1 MKRYFLNDKQ
11 FMFVSGHTFYVSTEN
26 GESIKV
32 DGFIIDENETDNFI
46 TLENGEWLACPKSI
60 PLDWLQD
67 VFIFK
72 HLADEFEMT
81 PILRM
86 SVATDYKCSPTV
98 SADKLKKII
107 KDRRYLNE
115 LGIGY
120 LVNYYDDADV
130 LVTEVDRGIKIHH
143 TRHNRRFPTKASSKY
158 PDDNIRSVFIYKN
171 DVYICPS
178 DRNANGILRL
188 DDDKTLY
195 LAKYGELEEE
205 IFKFK

>member
-26 GESIKV
+26 GNVEV
-32 DGFIIDENETDNFI
+32 DGFIIDENEDDNFI
-46 TLENGEWLACPKSI
+46 TLCNGEWLACPKSI

-72 HLADEFEMT
+72 HLDDAFEMT
-81 PILRM
+81 PTLRQ

-107 KDRRYLNE
+107 KDRRYLKE
-115 LGIGY
+115 LGIEY
-120 LVNYYDDADV
+120 LINYYDDASV
-130 LVTEVDRGIKIHH
+130 LVTEVDYGIKIHH
-143 TRHNRRFPTKASSKY
+143 TRHNRRFPTKATAKY
-158 PDDNIRSVFIYKN
+158 PDDNIRPVFIYKN

-205 IFKFK
+205 IFKFI